1 MALIVP
7 IIKTLRKTIHEK
19 NPEFKNLVTPFLE
32 NEDSWL
38 AADASA

>member
-1 MALIVP
+1 M
-7 IIKTLRKTIHEK
+7 IHEK
-19 NPEFKNLVTPFLE
+19 NPEFQNLMTPFLE